1 VVPNGIVPS
10 GTIPFGTINKYFIM
24 SNLQQFKSP
33 FLFGKTVSDNT
44 FINRKKDIDHLWLNV
59 RSGINTILISPRRWG
74 KSSLVTQTAFLKRR
88 DKQVKW
94 CFFDMFAVRNEA
106 DFYAQFS
113 RALLRATSLKW
124 EDWIKGTKT
133 FFKRILPKITIG
145 VDPMQEFSVS
155 FDWKEVERHKD
166 EILNLPEQI
175 AKKQQVQLIICID
188 EFQNI
193 HYFPEA
199 ESFEKLLRS
208 YWQHH
213 QHVTYCLYGSKRTL
227 MAEIFNKKNRAF
239 YRFGDVMMLDKIG
252 TEHWVP
258 FIVEKFKQTQKS
270 ITPVLAEKIVALMKN
285 HPYYVQQLSHYVWES
300 TPKTVTSVI
309 LKEAA
314 MRMLEANYAM
324 YQGEVEALSNTQV
337 NLLKAIIN
345 EVTQFTSLKT
355 LQEYQIGTSR
365 NVSKNIK
372 ILERDDFI
380 EKVNKKVFLLD
391 PAFELWFRKYYMDR
405 SIDAYF
411 K

>member
-1 VVPNGIVPS
+1 MS
-10 GTIPFGTINKYFIM
+10 DLKYI
-24 SNLQQFKSP
+24 SSP

-44 FINRKKDIDHLWLNV
+44 FINRKKDIEHLWLNV

-74 KSSLVTQTAFLKRR
+74 KSSLVTQTAFLNRR
-88 DKQVKW
+88 DKHVKW
-94 CFFDMFAVRNEA
+94 CFLDMFAVRDEA

-113 RALLRATSLKW
+113 RALLKATSLKW
-124 EDWIKGTKT
+124 EDWIKGAKT

-145 VDPMQEFSVS
+145 VDPSQEFSVS
-155 FDWKEVERHKD
+155 FDWKELEKHKD

-175 AKKQQVQLIICID
+175 AKKQQIQLVVCID

-252 TEHWVP
+252 TEHWIP
-258 FIVEKFKQTQKS
+258 FIVEKFEQTGKA
-270 ITPVLAEKIVALMKN
+270 ITPVFAEKIVILMKN

-300 TPKTVTSVI
+300 TPKTVTSTI
-309 LKEAA
+309 LKEATA
-314 MRMLEANYAM
+314 RMLEINYAM
-324 YQGEVEALSNTQV
+324 YQTEVEALSNTQV
-337 NLLKAIIN
+337 NLLKAIANGVIQL
-345 EVTQFTSLKT
+345 TALKT

-372 ILERDDFI
+372 TMERDDFI
-380 EKVNKKVFLLD
+380 EKVNKKAVFID
-391 PAFELWFRKYYMDR
+391 PAFELWFCKYYMKKSLD
-405 SIDAYF
+405 SYF
-411 K
+411 L